1 MPINRGSKRNIR
13 DLLDPKSLEG
23 VMSNG
28 YEYGDYEQARYIWWH
43 YRNKKTKGRKPLTV
57 RDIYQKIKK
66 AAEKAMWEK
75 GEKPSI
81 PSETQVRTWIKKY
94 WDPMARVLPKD
105 EIVLPWREPSGPE
118 PARIRTL
125 TVLFDLASYIW
136 TNEKADDPEMESEF
150 LGFSKDVCDWAW
162 NLSGFF
168 DLTVRLDCI
177 VLLDFA
183 YDLADEVKYRKA
195 FDEPMPARNEKY
207 DRLMMWNSR
216 HQDPDYTNRIRDEK
230 GVVSIPIWEQENE
243 GSMEWII
250 AKKLKGEPWLLLS
263 AMTEALLVA
272 QLEEVKP
279 EDLNKRVNEIP
290 GTKSE

>member
-1 MPINRGSKRNIR
+1 MPINRGSKRNVR
-13 DLLDPKSLEG
+13 DLLDPKSLER

-136 TNEKADDPEMESEF
+136 TKEKADDPEMESEF

-250 AKKLKGEPWLLLS
+250 VKKLKGEPWLLLS